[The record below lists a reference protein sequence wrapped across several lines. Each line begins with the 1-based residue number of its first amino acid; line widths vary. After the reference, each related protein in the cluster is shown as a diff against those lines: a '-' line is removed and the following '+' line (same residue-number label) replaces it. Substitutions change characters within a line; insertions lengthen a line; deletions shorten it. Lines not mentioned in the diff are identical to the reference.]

1 MLRHENTGGMISFC
15 FVPLAGSAACRFANV
30 VDGDDVRVIQRRC
43 GFRLANNAMQPVA
56 VDGEL
61 GWEHLERDA
70 AVEACVL
77 GEIHLAHPALAE
89 SGHDLVVAQLG
100 ALVHLH
106 VE

>member
-1 MLRHENTGGMISFC
+1 
-15 FVPLAGSAACRFANV
+15 
-30 VDGDDVRVIQRRC
+30 
-43 GFRLANNAMQPVA
+43 MQPVA

-61 GWEHLERDA
+61 GRENLERDA

-89 SGHDLVVAQLG
+89 GGHDLVVPQPG
-100 ALVHLH
+100 AFVHLH